1 MINIIWITGVSG
13 AGKSTL
19 AKFYLKYLKNYL
31 WIDGDE
37 FRKLFNNDLGYT
49 LKDRDKNAERLI
61 NFVEFINNQNFS
73 IIVSAN
79 LTSVRYQK
87 LIKKKFKNLVHIKIF
102 AELDNLIKRDKKGIY
117 IKKKNVVGKDII
129 MKNHN
134 ESSDFEIYNNSSKK
148 NFLFCGK
155 KILENLKIR

>member
-1 MINIIWITGVSG
+1 
-13 AGKSTL
+13 L
-19 AKFYLKYLKNYL
+19 
-31 WIDGDE
+31 
-37 FRKLFNNDLGYT
+37 R
-49 LKDRDKNAERLI
+49 
-61 NFVEFINNQNFS
+61 
-73 IIVSAN
+73 
-79 LTSVRYQK
+79 
-87 LIKKKFKNLVHIKIF
+87 
-102 AELDNLIKRDKKGIY
+102 ELDNLIKRDKKGIY

>member
-117 IKKKNVVGKDII
+117 IKKKKCSWKGYYHEK
-129 MKNHN
+129 
-134 ESSDFEIYNNSSKK
+134 S
-148 NFLFCGK
+148 
-155 KILENLKIR
+155 